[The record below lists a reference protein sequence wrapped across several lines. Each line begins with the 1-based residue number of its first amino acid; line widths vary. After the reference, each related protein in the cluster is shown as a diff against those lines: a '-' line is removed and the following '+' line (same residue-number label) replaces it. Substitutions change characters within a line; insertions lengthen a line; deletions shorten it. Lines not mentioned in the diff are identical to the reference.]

1 MEFNDRRSAKPTR
14 PGMSADKK
22 SYKVSDNVTVKSP
35 DGKPLEGK
43 IMSGARQARTENR
56 NAEAT
61 PSKKEDKANKRGLKA
76 ANSDS
81 QFKVNK
87 PMTRLFGGS
96 MQVGKTVQAERG
108 SKKEA
113 RLKKGQAWADSYSK
127 KSGEKFDASIK
138 KQAQKFAEKSKRKQG
153 K

>member
-1 MEFNDRRSAKPTR
+1 MANKPK
-14 PGMSADKK
+14 PGMSADRK

-35 DGKPLEGK
+35 DGKPLDSK
-43 IMSGARQARTENR
+43 SLRGARQARKENTA
-56 NAEAT
+56 AET
-61 PSKKEDKANKRGLKA
+61 PASKKETKANKRGLKA
-76 ANSDS
+76 ANSDA

-127 KSGEKFDASIK
+127 KSSEKYDASVK
-138 KQAQKFAEKSKRKQG
+138 KQAQKFAEKSKKKAG

>member
-1 MEFNDRRSAKPTR
+1 MPPKDRRSAKP
-14 PGMSADKK
+14 GMSADRK

-43 IMSGARQARTENR
+43 TMSGARQARKQNR
-56 NAEAT
+56 DAAA
-61 PSKKEDKANKRGLKA
+61 PVSKKETKANARGLKA

-87 PMTRLFGGS
+87 SMTRLFGGS

-127 KSGEKFDASIK
+127 KSGEKFDAQMK
-138 KQAQKFAEKSKRKQG
+138 KAKTRREAG

>member
-1 MEFNDRRSAKPTR
+1 MNWTDRRSAR
-14 PGMSADKK
+14 PGMSADRK

-35 DGKPLEGK
+35 DGKPLDSK
-43 IMSGARQARTENR
+43 SLKGARQARAENR
-56 NAEAT
+56 TAEAT
-61 PSKKEDKANKRGLKA
+61 PSKSEAKANARGLKA

-113 RLKKGQAWADSYSK
+113 RLQKGQAWADSYSK
-127 KSGEKFDASIK
+127 KSSEKYDASIK
-138 KQAQKFAEKSKRKQG
+138 KQAQKFAEKSKRKAG

>member
-1 MEFNDRRSAKPTR
+1 MEFNDRRSAR

-22 SYKVSDNVTVKSP
+22 SYKISDNVTVTAPENAYLNASSVK
-35 DGKPLEGK
+35 
-43 IMSGARQARTENR
+43 GASQAREENR
-56 NAEAT
+56 KATAT
-61 PSKKEDKANKRGLKA
+61 PSKKEAKANKRGLKA

-127 KSGEKFDASIK
+127 KSEAKFKEQMK
-138 KQAQKFAEKSKRKQG
+138 KG

>member
-1 MEFNDRRSAKPTR
+1 MVIKKKLSAK
-14 PGMSADKK
+14 PGMSADRK

-35 DGKPLEGK
+35 DGKPLDGK
-43 IMSGARQARTENR
+43 SLKGAQQARRENR
-56 NAEAT
+56 VAQT
-61 PSKKEDKANKRGLKA
+61 PTSKKEAKANKRGLKA
-76 ANSDS
+76 ANSDA

-113 RLKKGQAWADSYSK
+113 RLKKGQAWADSYIK
-127 KSGEKFDASIK
+127 KSGEKFDAQMK
-138 KQAQKFAEKSKRKQG
+138 KAAARRKEG

>member
-1 MEFNDRRSAKPTR
+1 MPPKDRRIAK
-14 PGMSADKK
+14 PGMSADRK

-43 IMSGARQARTENR
+43 IMSGARQARKQNR
-56 NAEAT
+56 DAAA
-61 PSKKEDKANKRGLKA
+61 PVSKKETRANKRGLKA
-76 ANSDS
+76 ANSDA

-113 RLKKGQAWADSYSK
+113 RLQKGQAWADSYSK
-127 KSGEKFDASIK
+127 KSSEKFDASTK
-138 KQAQKFAEKSKRKQG
+138 KQAQKFAEKAKRKAG

>member
-1 MEFNDRRSAKPTR
+1 MVNKKRIVAK
-14 PGMSADKK
+14 PGMSADRK

-35 DGKPLEGK
+35 DGKPLDSK
-43 IMSGARQARTENR
+43 SLTGARQARKENR
-56 NAEAT
+56 AAEAPT
-61 PSKKEDKANKRGLKA
+61 SKKEAKANKRGLKA
-76 ANSDS
+76 ANSDA

-127 KSGEKFDASIK
+127 KSGEKYNAQMK
-138 KQAQKFAEKSKRKQG
+138 KAAARREAG

>member
-1 MEFNDRRSAKPTR
+1 MANKPR
-14 PGMSADKK
+14 PGMSADRK

-35 DGKPLEGK
+35 DGKPLDSK
-43 IMSGARQARTENR
+43 SLKGARQARKENTA
-56 NAEAT
+56 AET
-61 PSKKEDKANKRGLKA
+61 PASKKEAKANKRGLKA
-76 ANSDS
+76 ANSDA

-108 SKKEA
+108 SKKET

-127 KSGEKFDASIK
+127 KSGEKFDAQMK
-138 KQAQKFAEKSKRKQG
+138 KAATKRKQG

>member
-1 MEFNDRRSAKPTR
+1 MANPIKIIKAV
-14 PGMSADKK
+14 G
-22 SYKVSDNVTVKSP
+22 KVIVK
-35 DGKPLEGK
+35 D
-43 IMSGARQARTENR
+43 TE
-56 NAEAT
+56 
-61 PSKKEDKANKRGLKA
+61 KKANARGLKA

-96 MQVGKTVQAERG
+96 VQVGKTVQAERG

-127 KSGEKFDASIK
+127 KSEAKFKEQMK
-138 KQAQKFAEKSKRKQG
+138 KG

>member
-1 MEFNDRRSAKPTR
+1 MIPWNDRRTARPIAKPA
-14 PGMSADKK
+14 MSADRK
-22 SYKVSDNVTVKSP
+22 SYTVSENVTVKSP
-35 DGKPLEGK
+35 DGKKLDSK
-43 IMSGARQARTENR
+43 SLRGARQARVENQD
-56 NAEAT
+56 AQAT
-61 PSKKEDKANKRGLKA
+61 PSKKEAKANARGLKA

-96 MQVGKTVQAERG
+96 VQIGKTVQAERG

-127 KSGEKFDASIK
+127 KSEAKFKEQMK
-138 KQAQKFAEKSKRKQG
+138 KAK
-153 K
+153 

>member
-1 MEFNDRRSAKPTR
+1 MVGKKPIKPK
-14 PGMSADKK
+14 PGMSTDRK

-43 IMSGARQARTENR
+43 TMSGARQARKQNR
-56 NAEAT
+56 DAEAT
-61 PSKKEDKANKRGLKA
+61 PSKKEAKANKRGLKA
-76 ANSDS
+76 ANSDA

-96 MQVGKTVQAERG
+96 MQVGKTVQAPRG

-113 RLKKGQAWADSYSK
+113 RLKKGQEWADSYSK
-127 KSGEKFDASIK
+127 KSEAKFKEQMK
-138 KQAQKFAEKSKRKQG
+138 KAK
-153 K
+153 

>member
-1 MEFNDRRSAKPTR
+1 MIQWNDRRAAR
-14 PGMSADKK
+14 PGMSADSK
-22 SYKVSDNVTVKSP
+22 SYKVSENVTVKSP
-35 DGKPLEGK
+35 DGKKLDSK
-43 IMSGARQARTENR
+43 SLKGARQARAENR
-56 NAEAT
+56 DAEAT
-61 PSKKEDKANKRGLKA
+61 PSKKEAKANARGLKA

-96 MQVGKTVQAERG
+96 MQVGKKVQAERG

-127 KSGEKFDASIK
+127 KSEAKFNE
-138 KQAQKFAEKSKRKQG
+138 QMRKA

>member
-1 MEFNDRRSAKPTR
+1 MANNPK
-14 PGMSADKK
+14 PGMSADRK
-22 SYKVSDNVTVKSP
+22 SYKVSENVTVKSP
-35 DGKPLEGK
+35 DGKPLDSK
-43 IMSGARQARTENR
+43 SLKGARQARKENR
-56 NAEAT
+56 DAEA
-61 PSKKEDKANKRGLKA
+61 PISKKEAKANKRGLKA
-76 ANSDS
+76 ANSDA

-127 KSGEKFDASIK
+127 KSGEKFNAQMK
-138 KQAQKFAEKSKRKQG
+138 KAAAKRKQG

>member
-1 MEFNDRRSAKPTR
+1 MVSKPR
-14 PGMSADKK
+14 PGMSADRK

-35 DGKPLEGK
+35 DGKPLDSK
-43 IMSGARQARTENR
+43 SLKGARQARKENTV
-56 NAEAT
+56 AET
-61 PSKKEDKANKRGLKA
+61 PASKKEAKANKRGLKA
-76 ANSDS
+76 ANSDA

-113 RLKKGQAWADSYSK
+113 RLKKGQAWADSYSE
-127 KSGEKFDASIK
+127 KSGKKFDAQMK
-138 KQAQKFAEKSKRKQG
+138 KAATKRKQG

>member
-1 MEFNDRRSAKPTR
+1 MIQWNDRRAAR

-22 SYKVSDNVTVKSP
+22 SYKISDTVTVKSP

-43 IMSGARQARTENR
+43 VMKGARQARAENR
-56 NAEAT
+56 TAEAT
-61 PSKKEDKANKRGLKA
+61 PSKKEAKANARGLKA

-127 KSGEKFDASIK
+127 KSSEKFDAQMK
-138 KQAQKFAEKSKRKQG
+138 KAAARREAG

>member
-1 MEFNDRRSAKPTR
+1 MVVKKPIKTK
-14 PGMSADKK
+14 PGMSAD
-22 SYKVSDNVTVKSP
+22 STHYKVSDNVTVKSP
-35 DGKPLEGK
+35 DGKPLDSK
-43 IMSGARQARTENR
+43 SLTGARQARKQNR
-56 NAEAT
+56 DAAAT
-61 PSKKEDKANKRGLKA
+61 PSKKEAKANKRGLKA
-76 ANSDS
+76 ANSDA

-113 RLKKGQAWADSYSK
+113 RLKKGQAWADSYSE
-127 KSGEKFDASIK
+127 KSGKKFDAQMK
-138 KQAQKFAEKSKRKQG
+138 KAAAKRKEG

>member
-1 MEFNDRRSAKPTR
+1 MVGKKPIKTK
-14 PGMSADKK
+14 PGMSADRTH
-22 SYKVSDNVTVKSP
+22 YKVSDTVTVKSP

-43 IMSGARQARTENR
+43 TMSGARQARKQNR
-56 NAEAT
+56 DAEAT
-61 PSKKEDKANKRGLKA
+61 PSKKEAKANKRGLKA
-76 ANSDS
+76 ANSDA

-113 RLKKGQAWADSYSK
+113 RLKKGQEWANSYSE
-127 KSGEKFDASIK
+127 KSGKKFDAQMK
-138 KQAQKFAEKSKRKQG
+138 KAAAKRKEG

>member
-1 MEFNDRRSAKPTR
+1 MEFNDRRGAKPTR
-14 PGMSADKK
+14 PGMSADRTH
-22 SYKVSDNVTVKSP
+22 YKVSDTVTVKSP

-43 IMSGARQARTENR
+43 TMSGARQARKQNR
-56 NAEAT
+56 DAEAT
-61 PSKKEDKANKRGLKA
+61 PSKKEAKANKRGLKA

-127 KSGEKFDASIK
+127 KSGEKFDAQMK
-138 KQAQKFAEKSKRKQG
+138 KAAAKRKEG

>member
-1 MEFNDRRSAKPTR
+1 
-14 PGMSADKK
+14 MSADRK
-22 SYKVSDNVTVKSP
+22 SYTVSENVTVKSP
-35 DGKPLEGK
+35 DGKKLDSK
-43 IMSGARQARTENR
+43 SLRGARQARVENQD
-56 NAEAT
+56 AQAT
-61 PSKKEDKANKRGLKA
+61 PSKKEAKANARGLKA

-96 MQVGKTVQAERG
+96 VQVGKTVQAERG

-127 KSGEKFDASIK
+127 KSEAKFKEQMK
-138 KQAQKFAEKSKRKQG
+138 KAK
-153 K
+153 

>member
-1 MEFNDRRSAKPTR
+1 MNWTDRRSAGPA
-14 PGMSADKK
+14 MSKDRK
-22 SYKVSDNVTVKSP
+22 SYRVSDNVTVKSP
-35 DGKPLEGK
+35 DGKPLDSK
-43 IMSGARQARTENR
+43 SLKGARQARVENQ

-61 PSKKEDKANKRGLKA
+61 PSKKEAKANARGLKA

-96 MQVGKTVQAERG
+96 MQVGKKVQAERG

-127 KSGEKFDASIK
+127 KSEAKFNEQMK
-138 KQAQKFAEKSKRKQG
+138 KAK
-153 K
+153 

>member
-1 MEFNDRRSAKPTR
+1 MVRKPRPSAK
-14 PGMSADKK
+14 PGMSADRK

-35 DGKPLEGK
+35 DGKPLDSK
-43 IMSGARQARTENR
+43 SLKGARQARKENTPASVSR
-56 NAEAT
+56 KEAR
-61 PSKKEDKANKRGLKA
+61 ANKRGLKA
-76 ANSDS
+76 ANSDA

-127 KSGEKFDASIK
+127 KSGEKFDAQMK
-138 KQAQKFAEKSKRKQG
+138 KEAAKRKQG

>member
-1 MEFNDRRSAKPTR
+1 MANKPK
-14 PGMSADKK
+14 PGMSADRK

-35 DGKPLEGK
+35 DGKPLDSK
-43 IMSGARQARTENR
+43 SLKGARQARKENIA
-56 NAEAT
+56 AET
-61 PSKKEDKANKRGLKA
+61 PASKKETKANKRGLKA
-76 ANSDS
+76 ANSDA

-108 SKKEA
+108 SKKET

-127 KSGEKFDASIK
+127 KSGEKFNAQMK
-138 KQAQKFAEKSKRKQG
+138 KAAAKREKG